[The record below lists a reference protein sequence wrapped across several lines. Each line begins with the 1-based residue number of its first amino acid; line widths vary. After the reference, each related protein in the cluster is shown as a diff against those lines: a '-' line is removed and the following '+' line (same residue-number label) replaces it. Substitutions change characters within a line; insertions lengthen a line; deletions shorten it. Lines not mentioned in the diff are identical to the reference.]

1 MSKLI
6 RGDEEMKKYTV
17 NMILFA
23 ILFGF
28 ITVFGIASS
37 EDYNQAVIE
46 AIPIEVYDAIVTK
59 LGPDCSNSDIVREY
73 KENREEYSQIA
84 SIWGRY

>member
-1 MSKLI
+1 
-6 RGDEEMKKYTV
+6 MKNYTV
-17 NMILFA
+17 NITLFA
-23 ILFGF
+23 LVFGF
-28 ITVFGIASS
+28 IAVFGIASS

-73 KENREEYSQIA
+73 KENREEYNQIA
-84 SIWGRY
+84 SIWEIR

>member
-1 MSKLI
+1 
-6 RGDEEMKKYTV
+6 MKKYTV

-23 ILFGF
+23 ILFGL
-28 ITVFGIASS
+28 IAVFGIASS

-59 LGPDCSNSDIVREY
+59 LGPDCSNSDIAREY
-73 KENREEYSQIA
+73 KENREEYNQIA

>member
-1 MSKLI
+1 
-6 RGDEEMKKYTV
+6 MKKYTI
-17 NMILFA
+17 NTILFFLLA
-23 ILFGF
+23 GF
-28 ITVFGIASS
+28 IAVFGIASS

-46 AIPIEVYDAIVTK
+46 AIPLEVYDAIVTK

-84 SIWGRY
+84 SIWGKY